1 LNHSPEASYP
11 CDRTGCRKAFHR
23 PDLLQRHQERHELEA
38 QTEGGAI
45 GHQRHSSDQSSLSA
59 HPPFTPTSLSSPPM
73 VSAPP
78 NGLSIR
84 SLLHQQSS
92 DGYSHGQDSNDIS
105 FGPRAPYHM
114 YPSGISVSDD
124 FIYSSPGSSQ
134 SPLSEHYGFPHR
146 NSISSSSSV
155 VDFVPTNC
163 ASPLTNSTASGWAPV
178 LPPSA
183 LPATCNTLED
193 DIHGFSSV
201 SLLVNSAPPDA
212 EAD

>member
-45 GHQRHSSDQSSLSA
+45 GHRRHTSDQSSTSA
-59 HPPFTPTSLSSPPM
+59 VHSPFSPPSMGSPPM
-73 VSAPP
+73 VSVASNGISISSILQPP
-78 NGLSIR
+78 
-84 SLLHQQSS
+84 SS
-92 DGYSHGQDSNDIS
+92 DGYSYGHESSNLN
-105 FGPRAPYHM
+105 FPRAPFQI
-114 YPSGISVSDD
+114 YPSGMGASED
-124 FIYSSPGSSQ
+124 FIYSPESSQ

-146 NSISSSSSV
+146 NSMSSSSSV

-163 ASPLTNSTASGWAPV
+163 ASPLTNSTAPGWAPV
-178 LPPSA
+178 LPPST
-183 LPATCNTLED
+183 LPATCNNLGD
-193 DIHGFSSV
+193 DIHGYSSV
-201 SLLVNSAPPDA
+201 SLLCQFCTPDA